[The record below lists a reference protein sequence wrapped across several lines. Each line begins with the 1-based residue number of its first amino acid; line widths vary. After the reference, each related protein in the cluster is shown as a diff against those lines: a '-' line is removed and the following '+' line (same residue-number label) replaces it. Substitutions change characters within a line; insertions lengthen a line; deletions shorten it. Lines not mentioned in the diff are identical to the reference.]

1 MPIYRKSGRFIG
13 TFVGFISVRGRITL
27 QFLKKDDRQMGKLY
41 EELSKDYR
49 LKEGLKTCITCGTCT
64 AICPAA
70 EFYRYDPR
78 KIIDTVQRK
87 DDAEIEALLKS
98 ETIWYCGE
106 CMSCM
111 TRCPRKNAVGMVIM
125 ALRNL
130 STRLGYFTCSEKGRQ
145 LYPLS
150 HALNGNILE
159 YGYCI
164 HPETFR
170 MEDHPEAGPVYAWHL
185 EHREDSYARLGANYN
200 RPGAGT
206 LRKIDRQDLDELKA
220 IYDVTGGTERMET
233 IDRYSEEKA
242 AEMGM
247 SMEEYMEYTF
257 GHCSPGHFNDE

>member
-13 TFVGFISVRGRITL
+13 TFVGFISVCGRITL

-49 LKEGLKTCITCGTCT
+49 LKEGLKTCINCGTCT